1 METIRPHP
9 DRGGW
14 TLARALIAGEF
25 RIDARDGP
33 GWKSIGD
40 ILPFVLA
47 TMATMAKND
56 ESPTRR
62 GMNRRVE
69 LPKTFA
75 GAQPARQR
83 TCNESN
89 SEFGK
94 PQHFSNLL

>member
-56 ESPTRR
+56 ESPTRPDER
-62 GMNRRVE
+62 PRRAFE
-69 LPKTFA
+69 
-75 GAQPARQR
+75 
-83 TCNESN
+83 
-89 SEFGK
+89 
-94 PQHFSNLL
+94 NLRRDATGETKDVQ